1 MQTLHEDHL
10 KTKAS
15 LKRREK
21 NIDLITDKLFR
32 QQSFMSR
39 VFSDLRT
46 LQTQKE
52 GALELD
58 MAQYELEFNK
68 LNEELRAHHEKYTST
83 KSAAKQ
89 HLANTAYH
97 RKQQVRTSQTEHTKR
112 RSPGGLKQP
121 SRRSA
126 Q

>member
-32 QQSFMSR
+32 QQSFMAR
-39 VFSDLRT
+39 VFSDLKT
-46 LQTQKE
+46 LQSQKE
-52 GALELD
+52 GAFELD

-68 LNEELRAHHEKYTST
+68 MNEELRAYHDKYISN

-89 HLANTAYH
+89 HLQGAAHH
-97 RKQQVRTSQTEHTKR
+97 RKH
-112 RSPGGLKQP
+112 
-121 SRRSA
+121 
-126 Q
+126 